1 MKHLAYQPAVEGPDM
16 LRLYLKDIAK
26 FPQLTP
32 AEEQDLAQHA
42 KDGDQDSLRRLVV
55 SNLRF
60 VVSVAKKYARSGYPL
75 HELINEGNMGL
86 IEAASR
92 FDPTKGVR
100 FITYASWWVRQAILA
115 AIAHQGQA
123 FRIPPKLKHELY
135 RFETKVGRL
144 TQELGHR
151 PSVEEIS
158 KGLDMPED
166 EVLGMMEGTPSEI
179 SLSTPIGDEGEMEL
193 EDV

>member
-1 MKHLAYQPAVEGPDM
+1 MKHLAYQPVVEGPDM

-32 AEEQDLAQHA
+32 AQEQEVAQHA
-42 KDGDQDSLRRLVV
+42 VGGDQDALRRLVV

-60 VVSVAKKYARSGYPL
+60 VVAVAKKYARSGYPL

-92 FDPTKGVR
+92 FDPQRGVR

-115 AIAHQGQA
+115 AIAHYGQV
-123 FRIPPKLKHELY
+123 FRLPPKLKQEIY
-135 RFETKVGRL
+135 RFKTKL
-144 TQELGHR
+144 ANLSQELGHR

-158 KGLDMPED
+158 KGLDMNE
-166 EVLGMMEGTPSEI
+166 
-179 SLSTPIGDEGEMEL
+179 
-193 EDV
+193 